1 MKTLIFL
8 LMLTVLMTTAF
19 SQDLTLT
26 QERRYEPVVLPAY
39 TGSLQGVIGVPVG
52 ELFLYAYDQATQNWR
67 MMPFQID
74 EQSFGPDPLKPS
86 VDKWMYFVPE
96 FWSADTINIANHN
109 GVFDD
114 HDELV
119 FMVRDL
125 GDQAPERAFIDNNEA
140 KAHSKIEL
148 VVSDPENPNNKAY
161 AYLFQSSTITD
172 PVPTP
177 YNMQYLAAEDSIL
190 TAYYSL
196 GLDENGT
203 VDGIRINPPG
213 GNGADILDLLKIRF
227 GGVIDLAFPVSMVA
241 DERLLYLFGEI
252 QVTAKPVVR
261 LIREAQMTL
270 RFGEFVA
277 DYAAFPVQAKFYPF
291 SGTIKGGTSLAP
303 EDLKFQ
309 YPDAEIL
316 IILNNLRE
324 SWDFSADATA
334 MRFYNKYN
342 NGVLV
347 DGNPDEVIP
356 TIDVPIDNWDLTSG
370 DQGSLF
376 KVAKFKEQKWGS
388 VELYYYDNSAGG
400 QADED
405 VFVGSSDTG
414 DGQSFGDNG
423 ILFRNKPGQDS
434 VTVEL
439 NYTAYFLP
447 EKNLTQTDGEKMAH
461 FVNHPVQTSS
471 TLIVGV
477 PKQDNGEIVTFELAQ
492 NYPNPFN
499 QSTLIS
505 FSLPQKE
512 DVTLQI
518 FDANGRRVKNLVN
531 HSFDAGSHE
540 VYWDGLD
547 DQAKPV
553 ASGVYFYSLRT
564 RQYELSRKLA
574 LVR

>member
-8 LMLTVLMTTAF
+8 LMLTVLMTAAF
-19 SQDLTLT
+19 SQDLKLT

-39 TGSLQGVIGVPVG
+39 SGSLQAVVGAPVN
-52 ELFLYAYDQATQNWR
+52 ELFLYAYDQGTQNWR

-74 EQSFGPDPLKPS
+74 EQSYGPDPLKPS
-86 VDKWMYFVPE
+86 VKKWMYFVPD
-96 FWSADTINIANHN
+96 FWSADTINIPNHN

-125 GDQAPERAFIDNNEA
+125 GDQAPERSFIDNAEA

-148 VVSDPENPNNKAY
+148 VVTNPENPNDKAY
-161 AYLFQSSTITD
+161 AYIFQSSTITE

-177 YNMQYLAAEDSIL
+177 YNIQYLAAEDSVL

-203 VDGIRINPPG
+203 VDGICIKEPG

-241 DERLLYLFGEI
+241 DERLLYLFNEI

-303 EDLKFQ
+303 EDLKFT

-324 SWDFSADATA
+324 SWDFSAAATG

-342 NGVLV
+342 NGILI
-347 DGNPDEVIP
+347 DGNPDEVNP
-356 TIDVPIDNWDLTSG
+356 TIDLPISNWDLTTG

-376 KVAKFKEQKWGS
+376 KVAKFTEQKWGN
-388 VELYYYDNSAGG
+388 VELYFFDSSAGG
-400 QADED
+400 QADEE

-414 DGQSFGDNG
+414 DSLSYGDNG

-434 VTVEL
+434 VTIEL
-439 NYTAYFLP
+439 NYTVYFMP
-447 EKNLTQTDGEKMAH
+447 EKNLTQADGEKMAQI
-461 FVNHPVQTSS
+461 VSNPVQTSS

-477 PKQDNGEIVTFELAQ
+477 PKQDAGRAFTFELAQ

-499 QSTLIS
+499 QSTRIS

-512 DVTLQI
+512 DVVLQV
-518 FDANGRRVKNLVN
+518 FDANGRLVKNLVN
-531 HSFDAGSHE
+531 HSCDAGSHE
-540 VYWDGLD
+540 VYWDGTD

-553 ASGVYFYSLRT
+553 ASGIFFYKLRT
-564 RQYELSRKLA
+564 SRFELSRKLV